1 MMKSHSPKHP
11 LKMRRLWMVL
21 LGGLLGAAPSLR
33 ADVWDLGGDNDNDMG
48 TDNEITHGMDQVH
61 DLAAQ
66 QAGSLADADWYRLEI
81 PGRTSWEIIVD
92 GMTGD
97 VSDGTPA
104 APALDL
110 LASDGTTG
118 AGPSAALS
126 SFGVARH
133 LTTLSS
139 LSADLTRFV
148 RVSGAACGLS
158 CTADDQYRIR
168 AYETTLYL
176 PRYNNGNG
184 QVTVLVLQN
193 NRNEVVA
200 ANAIAYGAGGTSPGV
215 ALFTLQPYEVAAYNL
230 ATFQGGLLNATSG
243 GLRIY
248 HTAAYG
254 QLTGKAVAVEPA
266 TGFTFDTAV
275 LPRPH

>member
-1 MMKSHSPKHP
+1 
-11 LKMRRLWMVL
+11 MRKGFWTNVL
-21 LGGLLGAAPSLR
+21 VAALSAAAPASR
-33 ADVWDLGGDNDNDMG
+33 ADVWDLGADNDNGKG
-48 TDNEITHGMDQVH
+48 TDTEVTHGMDQVH
-61 DLAAQ
+61 DLASQ
-66 QAGSLADADWYRLEI
+66 QAGTVADEDWYRLEI
-81 PGRTSWEIIVD
+81 PNRTSWEILVD

-97 VSDGTPA
+97 VSNGTT

-118 AGPSAALS
+118 VGVGTPLT

-148 RVSGAACGLS
+148 RVSGAACGLN
-158 CTADDQYRIR
+158 CTASDQYRIR

-176 PRYNNGNG
+176 PRYNNSNG

-193 NRNEVVA
+193 DSSDTVA
-200 ANAIAYGAGGTSPGV
+200 VNAIAYGAAGSSPGV
-215 ALFTLQPYEVAAYNL
+215 VVFTLQPYEVAAYNL
-230 ATFQGGLLNATSG
+230 ATVQGGLLNNTSG

-254 QLTGKAVAVEPA
+254 KLTGKAVAVEPA

-275 LPRPH
+275 LPRVH